1 MENPVSCAN
10 ERRIG
15 LSGRIVRNVF
25 LLLARNVFGIVA
37 ELVALRLVLESLGAE
52 RYGAY
57 VAVGGVVGMAF
68 LLSGTLNGVFCRFLS
83 FERGLGEKGDMPSTF
98 AATLVLSLCFVALTC
113 ALGGTVGW
121 WYVNRLLVLPE
132 NVNASASLI
141 FLLLLANVGVGI
153 FQLPFGAYFI
163 ATERVGFLILVGM
176 LSAALSVLT
185 AGTLILVP
193 QGDRLFA
200 YAVLELAAT
209 AVVLGTYLI
218 RCRSLV
224 ASLKSASQ
232 LLSRTRRIAGF
243 FIWSSFKS
251 AANAV
256 RFQGVQLVGN
266 GFAGVAYNAV
276 FGVAMKAGGWLNI
289 PTVCLR
295 DGYTARLIGLW
306 AAGDRRGFS
315 RFAVVC
321 TVWSAG
327 VFLLLAAPVF
337 AFAPELGGWWLGEA
351 LPAGF
356 VPFVRC
362 VLVFFFIDALLTP
375 VHTAIT
381 ANERI
386 AGYQVAVS
394 CLMASGFLFAVAAFA
409 MGLSPWASMAGV
421 AFGNFLSFL
430 YRVAYLRVMIRRR
443 TWHS

>member
-1 MENPVSCAN
+1 MVHFDEIKRMMA
-10 ERRIG
+10 
-15 LSGRIVRNVF
+15 SGCSNRMALNSVLLMGRNV
-25 LLLARNVFGIVA
+25 LGIFA
-37 ELVALRLVLESLGAE
+37 ELLALRLVLESLGAE
-52 RYGAY
+52 RYGVY
-57 VAVGGVVGMAF
+57 VAVGGVVGMVF
-68 LLSGTLNGVFCRFLS
+68 LVSGTLNGVFCRFLS
-83 FERGLGEKGDMPSTF
+83 FERGLGEKGDMRSTF

-121 WYVNRLLVLPE
+121 WYVSNLLVVPE
-132 NVNASASLI
+132 DAGASTSLV

-153 FQLPFGAYFI
+153 LQLPFGAHFI
-163 ATERVGFLILVGM
+163 ASERVGFLVLVGM
-176 LSAALSVLT
+176 LSAVLSVLT
-185 AGTLILVP
+185 AGTLLLVP
-193 QGDRLFA
+193 QGDRLLA

-209 AVVLGTYLI
+209 AVVLGAYVF

-224 ASLKSASQ
+224 MSLSSASQ
-232 LLSRTRRIAGF
+232 LLSRTKRIAGF

-266 GFAGVAYNAV
+266 GCAGVAYNAV
-276 FGVAMKAGGWLNI
+276 FGVAMKVGGWLNV

-315 RFAVVC
+315 RFAIAC

-337 AFAPELGGWWLGEA
+337 AFAPELGGWWLGGA

-381 ANERI
+381 ANEKI
-386 AGYQVAVS
+386 VGYQVTVS
-394 CLMASGFLFAVAAFA
+394 CLMASGFLLAVASFA
-409 MGLSPWASMAGV
+409 AGLPPWASMAGV